1 MTESIGFIGLGAM
14 GLGMAAN
21 LVGGGHEVHGYDLS
35 PERRAAAGAAGV
47 RPAGS
52 PMEAARKSSGVVFS
66 VVRDAAQ
73 TREVLLGESGV
84 TRAGKPLIAVVAST
98 LDPSTMRSLAA
109 ELDGQGVTAVD
120 ATMSGG
126 PWGAEA
132 GSLTLMVSASPD
144 LFARLRPLL
153 DLMGRNIFHVGDR
166 VGTAQAA
173 KLAVQLTFGINMMGA
188 YEAIRL
194 VDEYG
199 VDEDQLMSM
208 LSVSVGGS
216 WVVDNW
222 RRVKPWWEHYVP
234 GEDLDILLKDLRS
247 VQREADSGGFPL
259 PVTALA
265 FQLMRHVWPA
275 WAHLKAA
282 EDDGPGGER
291 GGPRT

>member
-14 GLGMAAN
+14 GLGMAGN
-21 LVGGGHEVHGYDLS
+21 LVKGGHEVHGYDPS
-35 PERRAAAGAAGV
+35 PERREKAAEAGV
-47 RPAGS
+47 RLVAS
-52 PMEAARKSSGVVFS
+52 PLEAARASSGVVLS

-73 TREVLLGESGV
+73 TREVLLGEHGV
-84 TRAGKPLIAVVAST
+84 AREGRPLTVVVAST
-98 LDPSTMRSLAA
+98 LDPATMRALAA
-109 ELDGQGVTAVD
+109 ELGGHGVTAVD

-132 GSLTLMVSASPD
+132 GALTLMVSAAPEV
-144 LFARLRPLL
+144 FGRLRPLL
-153 DLMGRNIFHVGDR
+153 DLMGRNIFHVGEE

-173 KLAVQLTFGINMMGA
+173 KLAVQLTFGVNMMGV

-194 VDEYG
+194 ADEFG
-199 VDEDQLMSM
+199 VGEDQLMEM

-234 GEDLDILLKDLRS
+234 GEDLDILLKDMRS
-247 VQREADSGGFPL
+247 VQREADSGDFPM

-275 WAHLKAA
+275 WAALKAA
-282 EDDGPGGER
+282 RAGEA
-291 GGPRT
+291 PE

>member
-21 LVGGGHEVHGYDLS
+21 LVKGGHEVHGYDPS
-35 PERRAAAGAAGV
+35 PERREEAEAAGIHLAA
-47 RPAGS
+47 S
-52 PMEAARKSSGVVFS
+52 PLEAARASSGVVLS

-73 TREVLLGESGV
+73 TREVLLGEDGV
-84 TRAGKPLIAVVAST
+84 ARAGKPLTAVVAST
-98 LDPSTMRSLAA
+98 LDPSTMRALAG
-109 ELDGQGVTAVD
+109 ELDGHGVTAVD
-120 ATMSGG
+120 TTMSGG

-132 GSLTLMVSASPD
+132 GTLTLMVSAPAA
-144 LFARLRPLL
+144 LFERLRPLL
-153 DLMGRNIFHVGDR
+153 DLMGANIFHIGER

-173 KLAVQLTFGINMMGA
+173 KLAVQLTFGVNMMGVF
-188 YEAIRL
+188 EAIRL

-199 VDEDQLMSM
+199 VDEEQLMSM

-234 GEDLDILLKDLRS
+234 GEDLDILLKDMRS
-247 VQREADSGGFPL
+247 VQREADEHGFPM

-275 WAHLKAA
+275 WAALRAA
-282 EDDGPGGER
+282 DEDER
-291 GGPRT
+291 A